1 MYSPSYTGAVIDKNS
16 EDISTM
22 FKQETSLLS
31 KAPSADVFLD
41 AVTEFVDRNNTQ
53 AYTASSEW
61 KLTTG
66 SVIE

>member
-1 MYSPSYTGAVIDKNS
+1 MQYTYQHNNVLSVASHTGAVIDKNS

-31 KAPSADVFLD
+31 KASSADVFLD

-53 AYTASSEW
+53 AYTASSE
-61 KLTTG
+61 
-66 SVIE
+66 